1 MKLEELSKELK
12 KYINDNVFDIII
24 FGSITRGKE
33 NPNDIDILIIF
44 KKFDEEIYSNLIKK
58 YHVIV
63 AKLEEIYN
71 LGFLFYEVLIDGY
84 SVKYDKKLSEI
95 FEFKTAKEIEINI
108 LTKDKSKRKILFYYL
123 EGRKD
128 RNKKGLIEEY
138 NGEIVS
144 SKPFIVRIP
153 VENSDK
159 FIQNILKFCK
169 IYDIEVNISVRSIS
183 IYGYKYVYSIKNKEE
198 LPEEPNL

>member
-58 YHVIV
+58 YHVTV

-71 LGFLFYEVLIDGY
+71 LGFLFYELLIDGY

>member
-1 MKLEELSKELK
+1 MKLEELSRELK

-58 YHVIV
+58 YHVTV
-63 AKLEEIYN
+63 TKLEEIYN
-71 LGFLFYEVLIDGY
+71 LGFLFYEILIDGY

-108 LTKDKSKRKILFYYL
+108 LTKDKSKRKILYYYL

-153 VENSDK
+153 IENSDK
-159 FIQNILKFCK
+159 FIQDILKFCK
-169 IYDIEVNISVRSIS
+169 IYNIEANLSVRSIS
-183 IYGYKYVYSIKNKEE
+183 IYGYKHIYSIKNIEGLSK
-198 LPEEPNL
+198 EPNL